1 MRAPAKEQP
10 RRTTDDAEA
19 RRRRCSSGATAD
31 GAEARRRRC
40 SSGQRRTRR
49 WRSCSRRRS
58 SQTVA
63 PAGSAA
69 GADGGLAAV
78 VRLWRNDQQRD
89 DSDETVF
96 LAKFTREGKK
106 EKGMK

>member
-10 RRTTDDAEA
+10 RRRTV
-19 RRRRCSSGATAD
+19 D

-58 SQTVA
+58 SRTAA

-69 GADGGLAAV
+69 GADGGPAAT
-78 VRLWRNDQQRD
+78 VRLWKRRPAARRLRRD
-89 DSDETVF
+89 FVF
-96 LAKFTREGKK
+96 LAKFTREGEK